1 MMYAGEN
8 MPLDVMGSFWY
19 YRKVHQLI
27 CFLCVISIWFQIL
40 LSRFFLL
47 FFFFFLMERTISIS
61 IGRPMPIRNIL
72 IEV

>member
-40 LSRFFLL
+40 LSRMGFFLL
-47 FFFFFLMERTISIS
+47 FDEKNNLYINWET
-61 IGRPMPIRNIL
+61 NAD
-72 IEV
+72 